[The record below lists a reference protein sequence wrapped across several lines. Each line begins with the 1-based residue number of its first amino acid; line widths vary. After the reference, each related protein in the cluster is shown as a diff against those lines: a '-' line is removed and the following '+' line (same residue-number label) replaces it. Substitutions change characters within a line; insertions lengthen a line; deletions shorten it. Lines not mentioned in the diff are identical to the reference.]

1 MMAQLSLKVFRNY
14 PLLRSAVY
22 LFVLAGLCWAISGC
36 KDTEATHVA
45 GGLETC
51 KVLLDERQWADAIDA
66 CDDLES
72 DEGKHL
78 TAIAYMG
85 RSGLTM
91 ASILTELS
99 DSSSS
104 PTGLLFDYIPDTPTK
119 VSDYKKALNLL
130 MAEIGV
136 KDQTIYME
144 GILVSSLLIFRELKT
159 LLSLTK
165 VSGQIQTCAGDPA
178 DVNNCGFAPSIGV
191 VPVDIP
197 DSLVFGGLGSAFY
210 EGICA
215 DISTDV
221 FLGQSS
227 HDGTSTL
234 PFNISGHP
242 PYPDGAGSLTYD
254 VTVDSAIIQAG
265 SPLYYNK
272 VASEAYAL
280 VGTEDLSSLSFYG
293 KMDTGNNFSI
303 TVSPFDPAA
312 FCKAGGI
319 LPPAAADLAI
329 NDCEIL
335 NFLENPGF

>member
-1 MMAQLSLKVFRNY
+1 MMARLSMKAFLKY
-14 PLLRSAVY
+14 PLLRSAIY
-22 LFVLAGLCWAISGC
+22 LIGLVGILWAFSGC

-66 CDDLES
+66 CNDLES

-91 ASILTELS
+91 ATILTELS
-99 DSSSS
+99 DSSIT
-104 PTGLLFDYIPDTPTK
+104 PTSLLYDYIPDTAVK
-119 VSDYKKALNLL
+119 VSDFKSALNIL

-144 GILVSSLLIFRELKT
+144 GILISSLLIFRELKT
-159 LLSLTK
+159 LLSLTM
-165 VSGQIQTCAGDPA
+165 VSGQIETCAGDPA
-178 DVNNCGFAPSIGV
+178 DLNNCSFKPSIGV

-197 DSLVFGGLGSAFY
+197 DSLIFGGLGSAFY
-210 EGICA
+210 RGICA

-221 FLGQSS
+221 FLGQSNY
-227 HDGTSTL
+227 DGTSSL
-234 PFNISGHP
+234 PFNLTLDPTYGTVSGN
-242 PYPDGAGSLTYD
+242 LNYD

-280 VGTEDLSSLSFYG
+280 VGTEDLSSLNFYT
-293 KMDTGNNFSI
+293 KMDTGNNFAI
-303 TVSPFDPAA
+303 TVSPFNPVTFCTGVISLPAA
-312 FCKAGGI
+312 SD
-319 LPPAAADLAI
+319 AAVS
-329 NDCEIL
+329 DCEIL
-335 NFLENPGF
+335 SFLENPGF